1 LSKAQGLAR
10 RFKPTFPGFRS
21 RRLEKNLGV
30 SSALNAGI
38 RNARGDYIAFLA
50 LFHHPLGHHPYRKS
64 GCHFTARMKTV
75 SPARRFA
82 RKSGS
87 SARQANQNRG
97 PNSRIWLRASSWPCP
112 FRRSATRERATSSNW
127 PGIRRFSSIRLQRGR
142 VLGPGR
148 RRCAAR
154 PHRTLQILSG
164 TRRPSSGGCLGVASY
179 PWLGVVIV

>member
-1 LSKAQGLAR
+1 
-10 RFKPTFPGFRS
+10 
-21 RRLEKNLGV
+21 LEKNLGV

-97 PNSRIWLRASSWPCP
+97 PNSPHL
-112 FRRSATRERATSSNW
+112 ATRLVMAM
-127 PGIRRFSSIRLQRGR
+127 PLQALRY
-142 VLGPGR
+142 
-148 RRCAAR
+148 AR
-154 PHRTLQILSG
+154 KG
-164 TRRPSSGGCLGVASY
+164 N
-179 PWLGVVIV
+179 